1 MLHQHFNAGAR
12 SATQRQAK
20 RETGN
25 GKRENGKR
33 ETGNG
38 PSVPGC
44 ALFGSTHAS
53 HRLAPRSLAGSPLE
67 LPD

>member
-12 SATQRQAK
+12 SATQRPAK

-25 GKRENGKR
+25 GKRERG
-33 ETGNG
+33 TGNG